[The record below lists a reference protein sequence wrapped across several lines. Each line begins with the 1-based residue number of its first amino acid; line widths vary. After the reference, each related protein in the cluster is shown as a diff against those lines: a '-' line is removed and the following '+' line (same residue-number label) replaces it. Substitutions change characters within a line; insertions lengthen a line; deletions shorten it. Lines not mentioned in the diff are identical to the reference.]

1 MWSTVA
7 KENSRSRKFKA
18 NNKQCQGKK
27 SIKNKMTLQVFNRL
41 IKPKPV
47 IEEKPVKEESF
58 RRPVK
63 IKIK

>member
-1 MWSTVA
+1 
-7 KENSRSRKFKA
+7 
-18 NNKQCQGKK
+18 
-27 SIKNKMTLQVFNRL
+27 MTLQVFNRL